1 MRKKFI
7 IIYLLFVTAFYCI
20 SQDKEIKTALV
31 FGNASYKERISNASY
46 NAQLTADTLTRLGF
60 DVILHLDA
68 DQRTMIDAIND
79 FSKKIRNTDTS
90 FIYFSG
96 FAFQTAL
103 DGYILPVDAII
114 NSEEDFAY
122 KAISS
127 ADMLSKVSRSGCKR
141 NFVFFDTAYYTSI
154 LDEGEQ
160 PKNMLI
166 PSSVKDMEGL
176 FMFSSLAPAAFNT
189 KWKSTTAF
197 TQSILDNILVEDA
210 DMRLSSGLI
219 IKNAKD
225 AAADVVILSSSSL
238 ISAYSFNPS
247 VLNPVVKE
255 EPVIAEVEA
264 PAVEEKVP
272 VVEEKKVSS
281 QNLDILN
288 TLIQKKAAAEKKYA
302 AKKGSRTTGF
312 ITLGTGVVFAGAAAV
327 CYFIIGQ
334 NAYDAYNASKYS
346 TEAEENKALSKF
358 MSAAS
363 VASAIASGVSLI
375 ISPITFIA
383 GAGLKKVEAEVLDLD
398 EQIALF
404 NQQQGE

>member
-1 MRKKFI
+1 MRKNKFSV
-7 IIYLLFVTAFYCI
+7 LCVLFLSAVFCF
-20 SQDKEIKTALV
+20 SQEKEIKTALV
-31 FGNASYKERISNASY
+31 FGNSAYKQTLNNASY

-60 DVILHLDA
+60 EVMLHLDA
-68 DQRTMIDAIND
+68 DQRTMIDAVND

-96 FAFQTAL
+96 YAFQTAV
-103 DGYILPVDAII
+103 DGYIMPVDSII
-114 NSEEDFAY
+114 SSEEDFAY
-122 KAISS
+122 KTIST

-141 NFVFFDTAYYTSI
+141 NFVFFDTAYYTAI

-176 FMFSSLAPAAFNT
+176 FMFSSLSKTAFNT
-189 KWKSTTAF
+189 QWKNTTAF
-197 TQSILDNILVEDA
+197 TKSIIANILVEDA

-219 IKNAKD
+219 IKDAKEE
-225 AAADVVILSSSSL
+225 ASDVVIFSSSSL
-238 ISAYSFNPS
+238 ISAYSFNPA
-247 VLNPVVKE
+247 VINPGVKE
-255 EPVIAEVEA
+255 EPLIAEVEA
-264 PAVEEKVP
+264 PAVEENKIP
-272 VVEEKKVSS
+272 S
-281 QNLDILN
+281 QNLTVLN
-288 TLIQKKAAAEKKYA
+288 TLLQKKSDAEKKYA
-302 AKKGSRTTGF
+302 VKKGLRTTGF

-334 NAYDAYNASKYS
+334 NAYDAYNAAKYS
-346 TEAEENKALSKF
+346 TEAEEKKALSKF
-358 MSAAS
+358 MSAAAS
-363 VASAIASGVSLI
+363 ASAIASGVSFI

-383 GAGLKKVEAEVLDLD
+383 GAGLNKAETEVLDLD